1 MSPASSASNSHFV
14 RLVGRVTPCAPVPGR
29 LRANGAHGVTR
40 PSAPA
45 RALTWR
51 GGSPRQAEASP
62 ACDRRLLRRGDTG
75 WGAAGGELPVRNKV
89 SS

>member
-1 MSPASSASNSHFV
+1 MPH
-14 RLVGRVTPCAPVPGR
+14 GRENLGTLSQYQNLSRVDTVKR
-29 LRANGAHGVTR
+29 RKRRAR
-40 PSAPA
+40 APA

-51 GGSPRQAEASP
+51 GESPRQAEVSP